1 MPDAERR
8 SDIAE
13 PPNVK
18 LQSIE
23 RSDGRVAIV
32 TIDNEAKLNVLS
44 SRLMDQFV
52 DVFADLHADPELRG
66 VVLTGAGERSFVG
79 GADVNEMA
87 KLGSPDEARA
97 FITRVHRCC
106 AAVRDLPVPVIG
118 RINGYALGAGLELA
132 AACDLRV
139 ASDSAIFG
147 MPEVRLGIPSVVE
160 AALLPG
166 LIGWG
171 RTRELLL
178 LGETF
183 DARAA
188 LDMGLVEAIH
198 PYPELDQAI
207 ELRLSAL
214 LKGGPNAVRLQKAL
228 IRRWEELPLGQ
239 AIAAGINSFAQAF
252 HTDEPGE
259 AMAAWQGSRRAPPR
273 PL

>member
-1 MPDAERR
+1 LAETSRLP
-8 SDIAE
+8 E
-13 PPNVK
+13 NVEHPNVSSR
-18 LQSIE
+18 LID
-23 RSDGRVAIV
+23 RGDGRIAFV
-32 TIDNEAKLNVLS
+32 TIDNETKLNVLGS
-44 SRLMDQFV
+44 GIMDQFV
-52 DVFADLHADPELRG
+52 AVFADLHADTSLRA
-66 VVLTGAGERSFVG
+66 VVLSGSGERSFVG

-87 KLGSPDEARA
+87 LIGSPDEARA

-118 RINGYALGAGLELA
+118 RINGFALGAGLELA
-132 AACDLRV
+132 AACDFRV
-139 ASDSAIFG
+139 ASESAIFG

-183 DARAA
+183 NAQSA
-188 LDMGLVEAIH
+188 LNMGLVDAIY
-198 PYPELDQAI
+198 PYAELDEAI

-214 LKGGPNAVRLQKAL
+214 LKGAPNAIRLQKAL
-228 IRRWEELPLGQ
+228 IRRWEDLPLGQ

-252 HTDEPGE
+252 LTDEPGE
-259 AMAAWQGSRRAPPR
+259 AMAAWQSSRRIR
-273 PL
+273 PKPQ